1 MLTSTLSL
9 ALTFGLMM
17 MRPSATI
24 ARQVLKGVFVIS
36 EYFSNETYGDSML
49 MLKIMLPIHTSP
61 KILHGTKINDACH
74 AGCGAAFSGCNS
86 IQFFTLIMR

>member
-9 ALTFGLMM
+9 ALTFGLMI

-61 KILHGTKINDACH
+61 KILHSTEINNACH
-74 AGCGAAFSGCNS
+74 AGYRAAVFFCNS
-86 IQFFTLIMR
+86 LQLFTLIDR